1 MGKRLI
7 ISTSTSCLNEIG
19 LPSNVKMLPMNIHM
33 GGANYLD
40 GETISLDQMQ
50 RALLDNPSLNVTTS
64 APTENQLIEFFYQLI
79 KEDVQEVLIICLS
92 SSLSQTYNNLLNISS
107 MFSHRM
113 KIYLYDSRTISHGEA
128 VMVLEA
134 SKLLNQGATMPEI
147 ITQITALRQ
156 KMTIYMTVDNLK
168 TMIRTKR
175 ISAPA
180 GFFANLFDIKP
191 IVYLDD
197 SGKIIPFEKVRSF
210 DKCILRL
217 AEIVVDEVKGKK
229 GQMYLASGQLNPYIK
244 PLTMHLAQ
252 RGYADLPVMPIAS
265 VSLANI
271 GVFALGVI
279 FIED

>member
-64 APTENQLIEFFYQLI
+64 APTENQLIEYFYQLI
-79 KEDVQEVLIICLS
+79 KEDVQEVLIVCLS

-134 SKLLNQGATMPEI
+134 SKLLNQGATMPQI

-229 GQMYLASGQLNPYIK
+229 GQMYLMSGQLNPYIK

>member
-1 MGKRLI
+1 MKKMI
-7 ISTSTSCLNEIG
+7 VSTSTSCLDDLGIPE
-19 LPSNVKMLPMNIHM
+19 NVKMLPMNIHM

-40 GETISLDQMQ
+40 GQDLSLD
-50 RALLDNPSLNVTTS
+50 RLSRVLLDNPNIDISTS

-113 KIYLYDSRTISHGEA
+113 KIYIYDSCTISHGEA

-229 GQMYLASGQLNPYIK
+229 GQIYLMSGQLNPYIK

>member
-1 MGKRLI
+1 
-7 ISTSTSCLNEIG
+7 
-19 LPSNVKMLPMNIHM
+19 
-33 GGANYLD
+33 
-40 GETISLDQMQ
+40 MQ

-64 APTENQLIEFFYQLI
+64 APTENQLIEYFYQLI

-191 IVYLDD
+191 IVYLND
-197 SGKIIPFEKVRSF
+197 SGRIVPFEKVRSF
-210 DKCILRL
+210 DKCIRRL

>member
-79 KEDVQEVLIICLS
+79 KEDVQEVLIVCLS

-229 GQMYLASGQLNPYIK
+229 GQMYLMSGQLNPYIK

>member
-1 MGKRLI
+1 MKKMI
-7 ISTSTSCLNEIG
+7 VSTSTSCLDDLGIPE
-19 LPSNVKMLPMNIHM
+19 NVKMLPMNIHM

-40 GETISLDQMQ
+40 GKTISLDQMQ
-50 RALLDNPSLNVTTS
+50 RALLDNPSLNITTS
-64 APTENQLIEFFYQLI
+64 APTENQLIEYFYQLI

-128 VMVLEA
+128 VMVLVA

-197 SGKIIPFEKVRSF
+197 SGRIIPFEKVRSF
-210 DKCILRL
+210 DKCIRRL

>member
-1 MGKRLI
+1 MKKMI
-7 ISTSTSCLNEIG
+7 VSTSTSCLDDLGIPE
-19 LPSNVKMLPMNIHM
+19 NVKMLPMNIHM

-40 GETISLDQMQ
+40 GQDLSLD
-50 RALLDNPSLNVTTS
+50 RLSRVLLDNPNIDISTS

-113 KIYLYDSRTISHGEA
+113 KIYIYDSRMISHGEA

-168 TMIRTKR
+168 TMIRTER
-175 ISAPA
+175 ISAPV
-180 GFFANLFDIKP
+180 GFFANLFGIKP
-191 IVYLDD
+191 IVKMED
-197 SGKIIPFEKVRSF
+197 SGEMVAFEKVRSF
-210 DKCILRL
+210 EKCIERL
-217 AEIVVDEVKGKK
+217 ADAAINAANGKK
-229 GQMYLASGQLNPYIK
+229 GTMYVISGNLNPHTKSLLNY
-244 PLTMHLAQ
+244 LSS
-252 RGYADLPVMPIAS
+252 RGYDKTEVLPAAS
-265 VSLANI
+265 VSIANI
-271 GVFALGVI
+271 GVFTLGCV
-279 FIED
+279 FV

>member
-1 MGKRLI
+1 MKKMI
-7 ISTSTSCLNEIG
+7 VSTSTSCLDDLGIPE
-19 LPSNVKMLPMNIHM
+19 NVKMLPMNIHM

-40 GETISLDQMQ
+40 GKTISLDQMQ

-64 APTENQLIEFFYQLI
+64 APTENQLIEYFYQLI

-113 KIYLYDSRTISHGEA
+113 KIYIYDSRTISHGEA

-156 KMTIYMTVDNLK
+156 KMTNYMTVDNLK

-191 IVYLDD
+191 IVYLND
-197 SGKIIPFEKVRSF
+197 SGRIVPFEKVRSF

-229 GQMYLASGQLNPYIK
+229 GQMYLVSGQLNPYIK

>member
-1 MGKRLI
+1 MKKMI
-7 ISTSTSCLNEIG
+7 VSTSTSCLDDLGIPE
-19 LPSNVKMLPMNIHM
+19 NVKMLPMNIHM

-40 GETISLDQMQ
+40 GKTISLDQMQ
-50 RALLDNPSLNVTTS
+50 RALLDNPSLNITTS
-64 APTENQLIEFFYQLI
+64 APTENQLIEYFYQLI

-191 IVYLDD
+191 IVYLND

-210 DKCILRL
+210 DKCIRRL

>member
-1 MGKRLI
+1 MKKMI
-7 ISTSTSCLNEIG
+7 VSTSTSCLDDLGIPE
-19 LPSNVKMLPMNIHM
+19 NVKMLPMNIHM

-40 GETISLDQMQ
+40 GKTISLDQMQ

-64 APTENQLIEFFYQLI
+64 APTENQLIEYFYQLI

-92 SSLSQTYNNLLNISS
+92 SSLSQTYSNLLNISS

-197 SGKIIPFEKVRSF
+197 SGRIVPFEKVRSF
-210 DKCILRL
+210 DKCIRRL

>member
-1 MGKRLI
+1 MKKMI
-7 ISTSTSCLNEIG
+7 VSTSTSCLDDLGIPE
-19 LPSNVKMLPMNIHM
+19 NVKMLPMNIHM

-40 GETISLDQMQ
+40 GKTISLDQMQ

-64 APTENQLIEFFYQLI
+64 APTENQLIEYFYQLI

-113 KIYLYDSRTISHGEA
+113 KIYIYDSRTISHGEA

-156 KMTIYMTVDNLK
+156 KMTNYMTVDNLK

-191 IVYLDD
+191 IVYLND
-197 SGKIIPFEKVRSF
+197 SGRIVPFEKVRSF

-229 GQMYLASGQLNPYIK
+229 GQMYLMSGQLNPYIK

>member
-1 MGKRLI
+1 MKKMI
-7 ISTSTSCLNEIG
+7 VSTSTSCLDDLGIPE
-19 LPSNVKMLPMNIHM
+19 NVKMLPMNIHM

-40 GETISLDQMQ
+40 GQDLSLD
-50 RALLDNPSLNVTTS
+50 RLSRVLLDNPNIDISTS

-113 KIYLYDSRTISHGEA
+113 KIYIYDSRTISHGEA

-134 SKLLNQGATMPEI
+134 LKLLNQGATMPEI

-197 SGKIIPFEKVRSF
+197 SGRIIPFEKVRSF

-229 GQMYLASGQLNPYIK
+229 GQMYLMSGQLNPYIK

>member
-64 APTENQLIEFFYQLI
+64 APTENQLIEYFYQLI

-156 KMTIYMTVDNLK
+156 KMTNYTTVDNLK

-197 SGKIIPFEKVRSF
+197 SGKLIPFEKVRSF

-229 GQMYLASGQLNPYIK
+229 GQMYLMSGQLNPYIK

>member
-1 MGKRLI
+1 MKKMI
-7 ISTSTSCLNEIG
+7 VSTSTSCLDDLGIPE
-19 LPSNVKMLPMNIHM
+19 NVKMLPMNIHM

-40 GETISLDQMQ
+40 GQDLSLD
-50 RALLDNPSLNVTTS
+50 RLSRVLLDNPNIDISTS

-197 SGKIIPFEKVRSF
+197 SGRIIPFEKVRSF
-210 DKCILRL
+210 DKCIHRL

-229 GQMYLASGQLNPYIK
+229 GQMYLVSGQLNPYIK

>member
-1 MGKRLI
+1 MKKMI
-7 ISTSTSCLNEIG
+7 VSTSTSCLDELGI
-19 LPSNVKMLPMNIHM
+19 PENVKMLPMNIHM

-79 KEDVQEVLIICLS
+79 KEDVQEVLIVCLS
-92 SSLSQTYNNLLNISS
+92 SSLSQTYSNLLNISS

-113 KIYLYDSRTISHGEA
+113 KIYIYDSRTISHGEA
-128 VMVLEA
+128 VMVLKA

-197 SGKIIPFEKVRSF
+197 SGKLIPFEKVRSF

-229 GQMYLASGQLNPYIK
+229 GQMYLMSGQLNPYIK

>member
-1 MGKRLI
+1 MKKMI
-7 ISTSTSCLNEIG
+7 VSTSTSCLDDLGIPE
-19 LPSNVKMLPMNIHM
+19 NVKMLPMNIHM

-40 GETISLDQMQ
+40 GQNLSLDSLS
-50 RALLDNPSLNVTTS
+50 RILLDTPNIDISTS

-128 VMVLEA
+128 VMVMEA

-197 SGKIIPFEKVRSF
+197 SGRNIPFEKVRSF

>member
-1 MGKRLI
+1 MI
-7 ISTSTSCLNEIG
+7 VSTSTSCLDDLGI
-19 LPSNVKMLPMNIHM
+19 PDNVKMLPMNIHM

-40 GETISLDQMQ
+40 GKTISLDQMQ
-50 RALLDNPSLNVTTS
+50 RALLDNPSLNITTS
-64 APTENQLIEFFYQLI
+64 APTENQLIEYFYQLI

-191 IVYLDD
+191 IVYLND
-197 SGKIIPFEKVRSF
+197 SGRIVPFEKVRSF
-210 DKCILRL
+210 DKCIRRL

-271 GVFALGVI
+271 GVFALGVL

>member
-1 MGKRLI
+1 MKKMI
-7 ISTSTSCLNEIG
+7 VSTSTSCLDDLGIPE
-19 LPSNVKMLPMNIHM
+19 NVKMLPMNIHM

-40 GETISLDQMQ
+40 GQNLSLD
-50 RALLDNPSLNVTTS
+50 RLSRILLDSPNIDISTS

-113 KIYLYDSRTISHGEA
+113 KIYIYDSRTISHGEA

-197 SGKIIPFEKVRSF
+197 SGRIVPFEKVRSF

-229 GQMYLASGQLNPYIK
+229 GQMYLMSGQLNPYIK

-252 RGYADLPVMPIAS
+252 RGYADLTVMPIAS

>member
-1 MGKRLI
+1 MKKMI
-7 ISTSTSCLNEIG
+7 VSTSTSCLDDLGIPE
-19 LPSNVKMLPMNIHM
+19 NVKMLPMNIHM
-33 GGANYLD
+33 GGVNYLD
-40 GETISLDQMQ
+40 GKTISLDQMQ

-64 APTENQLIEFFYQLI
+64 APTENQLIEYFYQLI

-113 KIYLYDSRTISHGEA
+113 KIYIYDSRTISHGEA

-156 KMTIYMTVDNLK
+156 KMTNYMTVDNLK

-191 IVYLDD
+191 IVYLND
-197 SGKIIPFEKVRSF
+197 SGRIVPFEKVRSF
-210 DKCILRL
+210 DKCIRRL

>member
-1 MGKRLI
+1 MKKMI
-7 ISTSTSCLNEIG
+7 VSTSTSCLDDLGIPE
-19 LPSNVKMLPMNIHM
+19 NVKMLPMNIHM

-40 GETISLDQMQ
+40 GKTISLDQMQ

-64 APTENQLIEFFYQLI
+64 APTENQLIEYFYQLI

-113 KIYLYDSRTISHGEA
+113 KIYIYDSRTISHGEA

-191 IVYLDD
+191 IVYLND
-197 SGKIIPFEKVRSF
+197 SGRIVPFEKVRSF
-210 DKCILRL
+210 DKCIRRL

-229 GQMYLASGQLNPYIK
+229 GQMYLMSGQLNPYIK

>member
-1 MGKRLI
+1 MKKMI
-7 ISTSTSCLNEIG
+7 VSTSTSCLDDLGIPE
-19 LPSNVKMLPMNIHM
+19 NVKMLPMNIHM

-40 GETISLDQMQ
+40 GQDLSLD
-50 RALLDNPSLNVTTS
+50 RLSRVLLDNPNIEISTS

-197 SGKIIPFEKVRSF
+197 SGRIIPFEKVRSF
-210 DKCILRL
+210 DKCIHRL

-229 GQMYLASGQLNPYIK
+229 GQMYLVSGQLNPYIK

>member
-1 MGKRLI
+1 MKKMI
-7 ISTSTSCLNEIG
+7 VSTSTSCLDDLGIPE
-19 LPSNVKMLPMNIHM
+19 NVKMLPMNIHM
-33 GGANYLD
+33 GGVNYLD
-40 GETISLDQMQ
+40 GKTISLDQMQ

-64 APTENQLIEFFYQLI
+64 APTENQLIEYFYQLI

-191 IVYLDD
+191 IVYLND
-197 SGKIIPFEKVRSF
+197 SGRIVPFEKVRSF
-210 DKCILRL
+210 DKCIRRL

-229 GQMYLASGQLNPYIK
+229 GQMYLVSGQLNPYIK

>member
-1 MGKRLI
+1 MKKMI
-7 ISTSTSCLNEIG
+7 VSTSTSCLDDLGIPE
-19 LPSNVKMLPMNIHM
+19 NVKMLPMNIHM

-64 APTENQLIEFFYQLI
+64 APTENQLIEYFYQLI
-79 KEDVQEVLIICLS
+79 KEDVQEVLIVCLS

-113 KIYLYDSRTISHGEA
+113 KIYIYDSRTISHGEA

-197 SGKIIPFEKVRSF
+197 SGRIIPFEKVRSF

-229 GQMYLASGQLNPYIK
+229 GQMYLMSGQLNPYIK